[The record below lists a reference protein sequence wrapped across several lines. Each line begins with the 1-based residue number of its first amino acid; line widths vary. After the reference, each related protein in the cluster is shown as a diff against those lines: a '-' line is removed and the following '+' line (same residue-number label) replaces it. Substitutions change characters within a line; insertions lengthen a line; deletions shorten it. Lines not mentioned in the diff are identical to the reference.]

1 MTVHDIFYFRAYQDL
16 AKNDKAL
23 GLTCNSIK
31 DHGLLIPNIHGDND
45 ELYLYCLECDFKL
58 NPGIVTIDLIKSI
71 VKESIV
77 NE

>member
-16 AKNDKAL
+16 AENDKAI

-31 DHGLLIPNIHGDND
+31 DHGLLIPNIQGDDD

-58 NPGIVTIDLIKSI
+58 IPGIVTIDLIKSI
-71 VKESIV
+71 VKERIE